1 MSGCWR
7 ALVKIHTLPSIPDG
21 NEAAAG
27 HTDYW
32 EELLAPVRLS

>member
-1 MSGCWR
+1 MSACWR
-7 ALVKIHTLPSIPDG
+7 AALQLHTLSSVPDG